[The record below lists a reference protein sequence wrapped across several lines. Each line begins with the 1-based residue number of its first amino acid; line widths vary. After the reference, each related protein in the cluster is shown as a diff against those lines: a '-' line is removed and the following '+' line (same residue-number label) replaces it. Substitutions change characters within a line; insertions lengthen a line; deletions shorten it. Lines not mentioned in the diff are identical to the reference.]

1 MDDETATVTEPPRP
15 RRRWALW
22 VSVTAFVVLA
32 TAVGIGA
39 GLGWQ
44 ALALEAVHTADRQLA
59 GASSAL
65 SDTTDER
72 GAAIDKARASLGS
85 METFLA
91 HPRPAY
97 LPETA
102 TSALADAQAD
112 LKKKSEGM
120 EFARFDPP
128 RTTPLHDLL
137 PWTVLTHVQ
146 TTERMVRREAAE
158 RRSRAADVTALKA
171 AQKKVADAATAVY
184 ATLAA
189 QGEQVLTADASATY
203 ASRIELRHAIDAG
216 KSGAMSAQFGG
227 SGLLQIVAT
236 IDSVNTSQAA
246 GEAAKQDPAYPTR
259 ERIEEYARSIAHG
272 VNLDFEFHQLVS
284 GLGDDWYSGTTVYH
298 EDDGGWATIDLNFGV
313 QDGFAR
319 GDFDAKAL
327 ITHEVGHAQVVRP
340 ECEPLFEGP
349 TFNRDDEM
357 WATAWAISMG
367 FDTAGSGIEAYGRPS
382 DQQIA
387 VAGQCR

>member
-1 MDDETATVTEPPRP
+1 MTAEPARP

-22 VSVTAFVVLA
+22 VSVTAFALLA
-32 TAVGIGA
+32 TAAGIGA

-44 ALALEAVHTADRQLA
+44 ALALAAVHTADRQLA
-59 GASSAL
+59 AASAAL
-65 SDTTDER
+65 SEATDER
-72 GAAIDKARASLGS
+72 GAAIDKARASIGS
-85 METFLA
+85 VETFLA

-97 LPETA
+97 LPEAATA
-102 TSALADAQAD
+102 ALAGAQAD
-112 LKKKSEGM
+112 LKKASAGRV
-120 EFARFDPP
+120 FAPFDPP
-128 RTTPLHDLL
+128 RASPLHDLL
-137 PWTVLTHVQ
+137 PWTVLTRVRN
-146 TTERMVRREAAE
+146 TERLTRREVAE
-158 RRSRAADVTALKA
+158 RTDRAADVVALTA
-171 AQKKVADAATAVY
+171 AQKKVSDAADSVYTAL
-184 ATLAA
+184 AT
-189 QGEQVLTADASATY
+189 QGEQVLTADTSATF
-203 ASRIELRHAIDAG
+203 ASRIELRRAIDAG

-227 SGLLQIVAT
+227 SGLLQIVST
-236 IDSVNTSQAA
+236 IDVVNTSQAA
-246 GEAAKQDPAYPTR
+246 GEAAKQDPAYPVR
-259 ERIEEYARSIAHG
+259 ARIEDYARSIAHN
-272 VNLDFEFHQLVS
+272 VSLDFEFHQLVS

-319 GDFDAKAL
+319 GDVDARAL
-327 ITHEVGHAQVVRP
+327 VTHEVGHAQVVRP
-340 ECEPLFEGP
+340 ECKPLFDGP